1 MQSIF
6 YFGLAILHHMLSKY
20 RGCMLGAAIGDALG
34 MPQETLPPS
43 LSRLGE
49 GYEKPLRRHPN
60 EGLRP
65 GQYTDDTQIMLC
77 AAELLGEK
85 KFTPEEYGKR
95 LAAIHVRGRFRFP
108 DGTVST
114 ACARITAG
122 IPDSGR
128 SSTTSGC
135 MPLAVPFALTCKN
148 GDEMRER
155 LQAACEVTHTH
166 PAAYGATISY
176 ALFLR
181 AVMHRHP
188 DPFRVAEE
196 IASGYDEQ
204 LAGSIR
210 NACALEKEGLSLE
223 TAMVSVG
230 NDVSVFQTYPL
241 ALFLIARLGHNDAF
255 LPVATHVGG
264 NTDTIGFIC
273 GSWLGAAEGTSAFS
287 SNLVMQLE
295 DQMYIGEIAELLFDV
310 VSAKN

>member
-1 MQSIF
+1 
-6 YFGLAILHHMLSKY
+6 
-20 RGCMLGAAIGDALG
+20 MLGAAIGDALG
-34 MPQETLPPS
+34 MPQETLAPS

-49 GYEKPLRRHPN
+49 GYGKPLRRHPN

-65 GQYTDDTQIMLC
+65 GQYTDDTQMMLC
-77 AAELLGEK
+77 AAELLGEG

-95 LAAIHVRGRFRFP
+95 LAVMHARKRLRFP

-122 IPDSGR
+122 TSDSGR

-135 MPLAVPFALTCKN
+135 MPLAVPFALACKN
-148 GDEMRER
+148 GDEMRECLR
-155 LQAACEVTHTH
+155 AACEVTHTH

-188 DPFRVAEE
+188 DPFRVAGD
-196 IASGYDEQ
+196 IAGEYDEK
-204 LAGSIR
+204 LAESIR
-210 NACALEKEGLSLE
+210 NACALENEGLSLE
-223 TAMVSVG
+223 TAMISVG
-230 NDVSVFQTYPL
+230 NDVSVYHTYPL
-241 ALFLIARLGHNDAF
+241 ALFLIARLGHDDAF

-273 GSWLGAAEGTSAFS
+273 GSWLGAAEGTGAFS
-287 SNLVMQLE
+287 SYLMMQLE
-295 DQMYIGEIAELLFDV
+295 DQTYIGETAELLFDV

>member
-1 MQSIF
+1 
-6 YFGLAILHHMLSKY
+6 MLSRY

-49 GYEKPLRRHPN
+49 SYGKPLRRHPN

-65 GQYTDDTQIMLC
+65 GQFTDDTQMMLC
-77 AAELLGEK
+77 AAELLGEGA
-85 KFTPEEYGKR
+85 FTPKEYGSR
-95 LAAIHVRGRFRFP
+95 LAAMHARRRLRFP

-122 IPDSGR
+122 LPDSGR
-128 SSTTSGC
+128 ASTTAGC
-135 MPLAVPFALTCKN
+135 MALAVPFALACRD
-148 GDEMRER
+148 GDDMRER

-181 AVMHRHP
+181 AVLHRHP

-196 IASGYDEQ
+196 IAGEYDVR

-210 NACALEKEGLSLE
+210 NALALEKEGLSLE
-223 TAMVSVG
+223 TALISVG
-230 NDVSVFQTYPL
+230 NDVAVYHTYPL
-241 ALFLIARLGHNDAF
+241 SLFLIARFGQDETF

-273 GSWLGAAEGTSAFS
+273 GSWLGAADGTAGFGYE
-287 SNLVMQLE
+287 LLMQLE
-295 DQMYIGEIAELLFDV
+295 DRAHIEETAEELFDL
-310 VSAKN
+310 VSGKN

>member
-1 MQSIF
+1 
-6 YFGLAILHHMLSKY
+6 
-20 RGCMLGAAIGDALG
+20 MLGAAIGDAIG

-49 GYEKPLRRHPN
+49 GYGKPLRRHPN

-65 GQYTDDTQIMLC
+65 GQFTDDTQMMLC
-77 AAELLGEK
+77 AAELLGEGT
-85 KFTPEEYGKR
+85 FTPEEYGKR
-95 LAAIHVRGRFRFP
+95 LAGMHAKKRLRFP

-114 ACARITAG
+114 ACARITSG
-122 IPDSGR
+122 MPDSGR
-128 SSTTSGC
+128 NSTTSGC
-135 MPLAVPFALTCKN
+135 MALAVPFALACKN
-148 GDEMRER
+148 GDEMREH

-188 DPFRVAEE
+188 DPFRVAAEVAGE
-196 IASGYDEQ
+196 YDEQ
-204 LAGSIR
+204 LARSIR
-210 NACALEKEGLSLE
+210 NACVLENEGLSLE
-223 TAMVSVG
+223 TALISVG
-230 NDVSVFQTYPL
+230 NDVSVYHTYPL
-241 ALFLIARLGHNDAF
+241 ALFLIARLGHDDAF

-273 GSWLGAAEGTSAFS
+273 GSWLGATEGTAAFS

-295 DQMYIGEIAELLFDV
+295 DQMYIGETAELLYSVF
-310 VSAKN
+310 SGKN

>member
-1 MQSIF
+1 
-6 YFGLAILHHMLSKY
+6 
-20 RGCMLGAAIGDALG
+20 MLGAAIGDALG

-49 GYEKPLRRHPN
+49 GYGKPLRRHPN

-65 GQYTDDTQIMLC
+65 GQFTDDTQMMLC
-77 AAELLGEK
+77 AAELLGEEI
-85 KFTPEEYGKR
+85 FTPEEYGKR
-95 LAAIHVRGRFRFP
+95 LAAMHARRRLRFP
-108 DGTVST
+108 DGTVSS

-122 IPDSGR
+122 MPDSGR

-135 MPLAVPFALTCKN
+135 MALAVPFALACKN

-196 IASGYDEQ
+196 IAGEYDVQ

-210 NACALEKEGLSLE
+210 NARALEKEGLSLE
-223 TAMVSVG
+223 TALISVG
-230 NDVSVFQTYPL
+230 NDVAVYHTYPL
-241 ALFLIARLGHNDAF
+241 ALFLIARLGHDDAF

-273 GSWLGAAEGTSAFS
+273 GSWLGASEGTAAFAS
-287 SNLVMQLE
+287 DLVMQLE
-295 DQMYIGEIAELLFDV
+295 DQSHIEETAELLFDV
-310 VSAKN
+310 VSGKN

>member
-1 MQSIF
+1 
-6 YFGLAILHHMLSKY
+6 
-20 RGCMLGAAIGDALG
+20 MLGAAIGDALG

-49 GYEKPLRRHPN
+49 GYGKPLRRHPN

-65 GQYTDDTQIMLC
+65 GQFTDDTQMMLC
-77 AAELLGEK
+77 AAELLGEGI
-85 KFTPEEYGKR
+85 FTPDEYGKR
-95 LAAIHVRGRFRFP
+95 LAAMHARRRLRFP

-122 IPDSGR
+122 MADSGR

-135 MPLAVPFALTCKN
+135 MALAVPFALACKN

-196 IASGYDEQ
+196 IAGEYDEQ

-210 NACALEKEGLSLE
+210 NARALEKEGLSLE
-223 TAMVSVG
+223 TALISVG
-230 NDVSVFQTYPL
+230 NDVAVYHTYPL
-241 ALFLIARLGHNDAF
+241 ALFLISRLGHDGAF

-273 GSWLGAAEGTSAFS
+273 GSWLGAAEGTGVFS

-295 DQMYIGEIAELLFDV
+295 DQTYIEETAELLFDV
-310 VSAKN
+310 VSGKN